1 MEQKLNYDTFFV
13 SNFFIKTFSR
23 PLRAFLCRHWSFWK
37 RIINRFTRKMWEM
50 FVSNFVAIK
59 INFWHRKIYADC
71 IKTNS
76 LFIGVPGVKRII
88 LWKIGVI
95 TILFFLA
102 LIIHTHSSNQRYR
115 CGNFL
120 RHVHQHKTSKDGHN
134 HFVFSLSQVL
144 RQSIDRCSDSA
155 SHWDGIFCIAH
166 GLLK

>member
-1 MEQKLNYDTFFV
+1 MRN
-13 SNFFIKTFSR
+13 
-23 PLRAFLCRHWSFWK
+23 
-37 RIINRFTRKMWEM
+37 

-76 LFIGVPGVKRII
+76 LFNGVPGVMRII
-88 LWKIGVI
+88 YEKAELSQYYY
-95 TILFFLA
+95 FLVS
-102 LIIHTHSSNQRYR
+102 IIHTHSSNQRYR

-155 SHWDGIFCIAH
+155 SHCDGIFCIAH